1 MKISAIKRARQVI
14 RNGVSKFFLILIVYL
29 AMSII
34 LEIHNERI
42 NRGRLILSI
51 VSAGLR
57 EMKLLIG
64 E

>member
-14 RNGVSKFFLILIVYL
+14 RNGASKFFLILIVYL